1 MRKEYKNTIQVMSQG
16 DEGLAKVIKAF
27 VDSFPK
33 SLNDKLEAHK
43 KRGITTTEEKRWVF
57 EEHGNE
63 LSVSLGKNNSTSSKD
78 YMNMF
83 VVGISDEQLKH
94 WPKYEGEKMIGFVTI
109 YLYNENNK
117 REKPLQLSYD
127 FYVRRVEK
135 KLVMSI
141 STNFNAAYK
150 ENAERLEAYGLSDIH
165 NNIIN
170 SYYVID
176 TEKILQNNNR

>member
-16 DEGLAKVIKAF
+16 DEGLAKLMQSF
-27 VDSFPK
+27 VNGFPK
-33 SLNDKLEAHK
+33 LFKDKLEAHK
-43 KRGITTTEEKRWVF
+43 KRGIASTEDKRWVF

-63 LSVSLGKNNSTSSKD
+63 LSISMGKNNSSSSKD

-83 VVGISDEQLKH
+83 VVGISDEQLRH
-94 WPKYEGEKMIGFVTI
+94 WPKHEGEKMIGYVTL

-135 KLVMSI
+135 KLVMNI

-150 ENAERLEAYGLSDIH
+150 ENAERLENYGLSDIH

-176 TEKILQNNNR
+176 TEKILQNNSR